1 AYVFWC
7 FDDLLTS
14 AGTWS
19 SAEYARPVTK
29 CGTAVKVVCV
39 RELMKAAEY
48 FTNQKQGC
56 CLRLVKE
63 VFEKSWQARSWFYSL
78 EQGGFH
84 VKLLCCLS
92 SSKRG
97 KLIRAYVFW
106 CFDDLLTSAGTWSS
120 AEYARPVTKCGTA
133 VKVVCVRE
141 LVKAA
146 EYFTNQ
152 KQGCCLYVW

>member
-1 AYVFWC
+1 VVVTGA
-7 FDDLLTS
+7 LTKGEFVMYLNECLFTHVRS
-14 AGTWS
+14 YAG
-19 SAEYARPVTK
+19 
-29 CGTAVKVVCV
+29 
-39 RELMKAAEY
+39 
-48 FTNQKQGC
+48 
-56 CLRLVKE
+56 
-63 VFEKSWQARSWFYSL
+63 
-78 EQGGFH
+78 
-84 VKLLCCLS
+84 CLS

-133 VKVVCVRE
+133 VKAVCVRE